1 MQALVLQ
8 GDTEEIAIAIFD
20 FKVEVEVENMHVNND
35 LFVNRN
41 LNILLV
47 KRFLNTDYKNKK
59 TRDFKQNVIRFRV
72 I

>member
-59 TRDFKQNVIRFRV
+59 NERF
-72 I
+72 